1 MKKLVTIAALS
12 ASTLALSTAA
22 SFADYTLNIL
32 HINDLHS
39 RIEAINKYDSTC
51 SEKEAAEAQCLGGIA
66 RVKSFIDGRRDAL
79 KAANENVVVL
89 DAGDQFQ
96 GSLFYTTYK
105 GKDTVEF
112 MNAIGFDAM
121 AVGNHEFDD
130 GPALLAAFLDEA
142 KFPVISGNTKVA
154 DAETE
159 LAGKIKEDVILD
171 VGGEKIGVVSVLATD
186 TDVTSSPGA
195 NVTFED
201 EIEYLKGAVARLEAD
216 GVNKIVLL
224 SHVGFPKDQDI
235 AAAVDGI
242 DVIVGG
248 HSHTLLSNTVEGA
261 PKYPTMVKNPAG
273 QDVPIVQAYAYSKY
287 VGELK
292 VVFDDAGVVTSATG
306 DTALLDSSVT
316 PDAAIEARVKELGAP
331 IDELKLRPVS
341 EATAA
346 IDGNRDI
353 CRTQECSMGNL
364 VADAMLE
371 RTRNQGVT
379 IAIQNGG
386 GLRASIDEGE
396 ITMGEVL
403 TVLPFQNS
411 IATFQLSGKDLK
423 ASIEQGLS
431 EIEEIKGKFP
441 QVAGLKYSFDM
452 SVAPNQGRLQSI
464 ETMENGAWV
473 PLDDA
478 KVYSVVTNNFMR
490 GGGDG
495 YKLFATNAQNAYDF
509 GPSLEDAVAEYLAAN
524 NPYTPKVEGRI
535 TVIAAAAPA
544 EEQKAEAAPA
554 AEAAPVD
561 EAAQKA
567 EAEAKAAA
575 EAAAKAE
582 EEAKAAAMKAEEE
595 AKAAAAKA
603 EEEKM
608 AAEKAAAE
616 AAAKAEEEAK
626 AAAMKAE
633 EEAKAAA
640 AAKAEA
646 EEEKMAAEKAAAE
659 AAAKAEEEAKAA
671 AMKAEEEAKAA
682 AAAKAEEEAKA
693 AAMKAEEEAKA
704 AAEAAAKA
712 EADAK
717 AAAAPAPYVIARGD
731 NYWNLSRKFYG
742 RGAMWKK
749 LQAANPDYNPMD
761 LPVGASLVVPP
772 AN

>member
-1 MKKLVTIAALS
+1 MKKLITIAALS

-66 RVKSFIDGRRDAL
+66 RVKTKLDERRNAL
-79 KAANENVVVL
+79 KAANENVIVL

-130 GPALLAAFLDEA
+130 GPALLAAFIDEA

-154 DAETE
+154 EAETA
-159 LAGKIKEDVILD
+159 LAGKIKEHVVLD

-201 EIEYLKGAVARLEAD
+201 EIEYLKGAVSRLEAE

-261 PKYPTMVKNPAG
+261 PKYPTMVKNPGG

-287 VGELK
+287 VGELQ
-292 VVFDDAGVVTSATG
+292 VVFDDAGVVKTATG
-306 DTALLDSSVT
+306 DTVLLDSAVT
-316 PDAAIEARVKELGAP
+316 PDAALEARVKELGAP
-331 IDELKLRPVS
+331 IAELKLRPVS
-341 EATAA
+341 EATAT
-346 IDGNRDI
+346 IDGNRDV

-371 RTRNQGVT
+371 RTKGQGVT

-386 GLRASIDEGE
+386 GLRASIDEGQ

-452 SVAPNQGRLQSI
+452 SVAPNEGRLKSI

-473 PLDDA
+473 PLEDD
-478 KVYSVVTNNFMR
+478 KIYSIVTNNFVR

-535 TVIAAAAPA
+535 TVIAAAPA

-554 AEAAPVD
+554 AEPAPAAAPAAETAAAAPAAEPKLPELPAMSSTLTATAPTVPVD
-561 EAAQKA
+561 EAAKKA
-567 EAEAKAAA
+567 EEEAKAATAKAEEEAKAAAMKAEEEAKAAAAKAEEEKMAAEKAAA

-640 AAKAEA
+640 AA
-646 EEEKMAAEKAAAE
+646 
-659 AAAKAEEEAKAA
+659 
-671 AMKAEEEAKAA
+671 
-682 AAAKAEEEAKA
+682 
-693 AAMKAEEEAKA
+693 
-704 AAEAAAKA
+704 
-712 EADAK
+712 
-717 AAAAPAPYVIARGD
+717 APAPYVIARGD

-749 LQAANPDYNPMD
+749 LQEANPDYNPMD
-761 LPVGASLVVPP
+761 LPIGASLVVPP